1 MSLDMMDFV
10 MQVEETYGF
19 EIPAEDY
26 EFLKTV
32 SLLCEYIQKRSPQS
46 DPAAILETVR
56 KMISENTFIPIA
68 EIKPESR
75 WIEDLG
81 FG

>member
-1 MSLDMMDFV
+1 MSLDMTEFI
-10 MQVEETYGF
+10 MQIEETYGF
-19 EIPAEDY
+19 EIPDRDY
-26 EFLKTV
+26 ESLKTV
-32 SLLCEYIQKRSPQS
+32 GLLCEYIQKRSPQPEP
-46 DPAAILETVR
+46 DEVLETVR
-56 KMISENTFIPIA
+56 KMISEHFVIPVD